1 MKLRFFSI
9 FALAGLLLSSCAVE
23 EVPVTEHT
31 ILAVMEGDQT
41 RTSVTDGGAFSWSA
55 GDQVWLQTTNG
66 SVVGTLSSGA
76 GTSRASFSTGVF
88 IGELTGKAV

>member
-23 EVPVTEHT
+23 EVPVKEHT

-41 RTSVTDGGAFSWSA
+41 RTTVTDGGTF
-55 GDQVWLQTTNG
+55 T
-66 SVVGTLSSGA
+66 
-76 GTSRASFSTGVF
+76 
-88 IGELTGKAV
+88 